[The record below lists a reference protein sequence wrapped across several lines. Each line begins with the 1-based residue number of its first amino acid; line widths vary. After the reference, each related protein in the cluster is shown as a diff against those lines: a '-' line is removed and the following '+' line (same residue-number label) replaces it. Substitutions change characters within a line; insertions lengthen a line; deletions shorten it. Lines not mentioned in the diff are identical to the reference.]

1 MLHPALGLPPRE
13 VPLNALDPS
22 GSPLPHADFRR
33 VKPQLLWGRVAIKE
47 TLTEAVETV
56 ARNYDFTQHPYFQ
69 WAAQPGRTREEFLRS
84 QIPFR
89 FAVENFSQALAGVL
103 AHIPRVE
110 DRIHVA
116 ENVAEEHGHGNVG
129 VSHKY
134 TFLEYLHAMGATEE
148 QLKEPCPIWVTAF
161 NHSIRNLCLAQPYD
175 VGAACLGGIEHL
187 YVNISGAISR
197 LIHERGWVQPGSQRH
212 YAVHEQLDVAHAKE
226 LLDLAEPAWESPR
239 TRSYA
244 ALGLLLGAY
253 YFWTLY
259 EDLLVGI

>member
-1 MLHPALGLPPRE
+1 MEQATIGTSGGEDLLT
-13 VPLNALDPS
+13 ALDPS
-22 GSPLPHADFRR
+22 GNPLPHALFHRL
-33 VKPQLLWGRVAIKE
+33 KPQLLWGRVAIKE
-47 TLTEAVETV
+47 TLSEAVETV
-56 ARNYDFTQHPYFQ
+56 ARCYDFSQHPYFQ
-69 WAAQPGRTREEFLRS
+69 WATHPDRTREEFLRT
-84 QIPFR
+84 QVPFR

-129 VSHKY
+129 ASHKSTY
-134 TFLEYLHAMGATEE
+134 LEYLNAMGATEAD
-148 QLKEPCPIWVTAF
+148 LAEPCPIWVTAF
-161 NHSIRNLCLAQPYD
+161 NHSIRNLCLAQTYD

-187 YVNISGAISR
+187 YVGISGTISR
-197 LIHERGWVQPGSQRH
+197 LIHERGWVQPGTQRH
-212 YAVHEQLDVAHAKE
+212 YAVHEKLDVAHARE

-259 EDLLVGI
+259 EDLLVGV